1 MTYQFTTPSFS
12 FLPDLRFLVTM
23 CNGPQAIKDRLAAWA
38 DTVDNEEEGAWTLS
52 QLQATCEALVV
63 IAHANAAFSRATV
76 PFGYRHRSQLDVAD
90 RGGYLAAKRIMFDVI
105 DHAPLCNSCRA
116 KLIRHVLGVV
126 VAQKEQLER
135 LIPRR

>member
-12 FLPDLRFLVTM
+12 FLADLRFLVTM

-38 DTVDNEEEGAWTLS
+38 DSVDKEEEGAWTQS
-52 QLQATCEALVV
+52 QLQKTCEALVV

-76 PFGYRHRSQLDVAD
+76 PFGYRYHAELNVED
-90 RGGYLAAKRIMFDVI
+90 RGGYFAAKRIMFNVI

-116 KLIRHVLGVV
+116 KLMRHVLAVV
-126 VAQKEQLER
+126 IAQKEQLEK
-135 LIPRR
+135 LIPKR

>member
-23 CNGPQAIKDRLAAWA
+23 CNGPQSIKDRLAAW
-38 DTVDNEEEGAWTLS
+38 TTSVDNEEEGAWTLS
-52 QLQATCEALVV
+52 QLQSTCEALVV
-63 IAHANAAFSRATV
+63 IAHANASFSRATV
-76 PFGYRHRSQLDVAD
+76 PFGYRHRSELNVED

-105 DHAPLCNSCRA
+105 DHAPLCDTCRA

-126 VAQKEQLER
+126 VAQKEQLEKLLPKR
-135 LIPRR
+135 